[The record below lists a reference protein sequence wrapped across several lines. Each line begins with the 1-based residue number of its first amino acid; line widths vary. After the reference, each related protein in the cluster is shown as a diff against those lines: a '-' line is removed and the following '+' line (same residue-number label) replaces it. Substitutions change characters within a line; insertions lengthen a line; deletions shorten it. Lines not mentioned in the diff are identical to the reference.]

1 MFLLLSLCMC
11 GLLLRG
17 DAQDRAALWRGN
29 DRSGRCQYTFTVP
42 SPTEASCPQIGG
54 PEMEGL
60 KARLS
65 MLEVLVSRL
74 TGGDTGGPP
83 GAGAR
88 AQSEL
93 QEALNRA
100 MGERNLLQGQK
111 QRLEQDLDG
120 LQRRM
125 EEMRRETERLRN
137 RPCPPQTPMVPP
149 SPSLQGSGL
158 MRPAGG
164 KRYTQT
170 TTHFKSY
177 FKNVQS
183 LMAFIN
189 RNLFL
194 LLICYE
200 FPASIYF
207 ALCKIDF
214 ILKFSQSILQLRCT
228 TRFPNCLQTGC
239 LSADSG

>member
-42 SPTEASCPQIGG
+42 SPAETSCPQTGG
-54 PEMEGL
+54 PEVEGL

-65 MLEVLVSRL
+65 MLEVLVAQM
-74 TGGDTGGPP
+74 TAGATGGPQR
-83 GAGAR
+83 AGAR
-88 AQSEL
+88 PQPEL

-100 MGERNLLQGQK
+100 VGEKNLLQGEK
-111 QRLEQDLDG
+111 ERLEQEVG
-120 LQRRM
+120 ELQRRM

-149 SPSLQGSGL
+149 SPSLQGGGL

-170 TTHFKSY
+170 ATH
-177 FKNVQS
+177 
-183 LMAFIN
+183 
-189 RNLFL
+189 
-194 LLICYE
+194 
-200 FPASIYF
+200 
-207 ALCKIDF
+207 
-214 ILKFSQSILQLRCT
+214 LRVI
-228 TRFPNCLQTGC
+228 
-239 LSADSG
+239 